1 MKILYFELLKLR
13 KKSRG
18 WVGPI
23 LVFVLIMTA
32 FPLTVEFLNK
42 DLDQAFFSVLWIAV
56 MLVMMLATEDI
67 FLEDYNDGTLEQ
79 LAINEETLSFV
90 ISLKIFIYWILIGVP
105 VSLIGSFYGFGITGS
120 LDLALYVL
128 PVLMITSYIF
138 LNVFSFG
145 NALSLTKGS
154 VLGTLITM
162 PLVLPL
168 LVVLGKV
175 VIAINLGLNYFGFL
189 GLLLGILSLIIFIIP
204 LRIFIGHSK
213 NIIIYTWIF
222 VH

>member
-67 FLEDYNDGTLEQ
+67 FLEYYNDGTLEQ
-79 LAINEETLSFV
+79 LAINDETLSFV
-90 ISLKIFIYWILIGVP
+90 ISLKIFI
-105 VSLIGSFYGFGITGS
+105 
-120 LDLALYVL
+120 
-128 PVLMITSYIF
+128 
-138 LNVFSFG
+138 
-145 NALSLTKGS
+145 
-154 VLGTLITM
+154 
-162 PLVLPL
+162 
-168 LVVLGKV
+168 
-175 VIAINLGLNYFGFL
+175 
-189 GLLLGILSLIIFIIP
+189 
-204 LRIFIGHSK
+204 
-213 NIIIYTWIF
+213 
-222 VH
+222 

>member
-42 DLDQAFFSVLWIAV
+42 DLDQAFFSVLWIAL

-79 LAINEETLSFV
+79 LAINDETLSFV

-204 LRIFIGHSK
+204 LIISFIIRAHLE
-213 NIIIYTWIF
+213 
-222 VH
+222 

>member
-13 KKSRG
+13 KKSIG
-18 WVGPI
+18 WVGAI

-79 LAINEETLSFV
+79 LAINDETLSFV

-204 LRIFIGHSK
+204 LIISFIIRAHLE
-213 NIIIYTWIF
+213 
-222 VH
+222 

>member
-79 LAINEETLSFV
+79 LAINDETLS
-90 ISLKIFIYWILIGVP
+90 
-105 VSLIGSFYGFGITGS
+105 
-120 LDLALYVL
+120 
-128 PVLMITSYIF
+128 
-138 LNVFSFG
+138 
-145 NALSLTKGS
+145 
-154 VLGTLITM
+154 
-162 PLVLPL
+162 
-168 LVVLGKV
+168 
-175 VIAINLGLNYFGFL
+175 
-189 GLLLGILSLIIFIIP
+189 LSLIHI
-204 LRIFIGHSK
+204 
-213 NIIIYTWIF
+213 
-222 VH
+222 

>member
-1 MKILYFELLKLR
+1 MKILYLELLKLR

-204 LRIFIGHSK
+204 LIISFIIRAHLE
-213 NIIIYTWIF
+213 
-222 VH
+222 